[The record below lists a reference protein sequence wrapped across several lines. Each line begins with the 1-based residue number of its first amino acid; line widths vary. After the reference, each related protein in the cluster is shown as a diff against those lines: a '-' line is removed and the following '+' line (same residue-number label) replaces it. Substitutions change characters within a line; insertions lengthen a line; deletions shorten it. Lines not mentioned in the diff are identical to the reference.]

1 MELSPEVIKN
11 LTKEQLEL
19 LIELSELADKEAG
32 LTEQIDSNRRQAEKA
47 GLNRDKEAA
56 NSLMEDHEYDNLL
69 SVRLI
74 YEREQVKTQIRSV
87 LNSINNAGLGGLDI
101 IQRQA
106 ANYGLD
112 ISSK

>member
-1 MELSPEVIKN
+1 MELSPEVIKS

-19 LIELSELADKEAG
+19 LIELSELAGKEAG

-87 LNSINNAGLGGLDI
+87 LNSIKNAGLGELDI

-112 ISSK
+112 IDSK